1 MLELDGAAWKPRAYS
16 DAAREIE
23 GLSRDLE
30 AIYKAEGKK
39 GLKKIN
45 GIGEHIALHIIEYL
59 TAGKIK
65 NYEELKNKYPESM
78 IELAGLE
85 GLGPKKVK
93 RLRDELKILSLD
105 GLEEAV
111 KKHKIRRLK
120 GFGEKTENNIAE
132 AFAFYKQREPR
143 MLIGNALPIAEEIVA
158 YMEANA
164 PVQKID
170 YVGSLRRMKET
181 VGDIDILAA
190 SHDRKRLM
198 QVFVSMPDV
207 KRIVA
212 KGSEKSTII
221 LKNDTQIDLLAVR
234 KENYAAALQYF
245 TGSKEHNIE
254 TRKIA
259 IKKGYK
265 LSEQGLFERKGNR
278 LIDCADE
285 KLLYEKL
292 GLEYIP
298 PEMRENRGEIG
309 LAKRNALPKLLE
321 PKDIKGD
328 LHIHSN
334 FSDGLES
341 IESIAKQAKEMGYE
355 YIAIT
360 DHSAS
365 LKIARGLDRARL
377 KEQWREIDRIARKN
391 KIKILKGAEV
401 DILPSGNLDYPEDIL
416 KELDIVLGSIHS
428 KFKINKE
435 AMTKRIMK
443 ALENPYLHILSHPS
457 GRVIN
462 MRPGYEFDFE
472 AVCRF
477 AAENKKIFEIN
488 CSPNRLDLN
497 DEKIMA
503 AKAYGAKLTISSD
516 AHSLSG
522 FSFIRYGIGQARRGW
537 LTKEDVINTKSWEE
551 LKKAFKLR

>member
-85 GLGPKKVK
+85 GLGSKKVK

-181 VGDIDILAA
+181 V
-190 SHDRKRLM
+190 
-198 QVFVSMPDV
+198 
-207 KRIVA
+207 
-212 KGSEKSTII
+212 
-221 LKNDTQIDLLAVR
+221 
-234 KENYAAALQYF
+234 
-245 TGSKEHNIE
+245 
-254 TRKIA
+254 
-259 IKKGYK
+259 
-265 LSEQGLFERKGNR
+265 
-278 LIDCADE
+278 
-285 KLLYEKL
+285 
-292 GLEYIP
+292 
-298 PEMRENRGEIG
+298 
-309 LAKRNALPKLLE
+309 
-321 PKDIKGD
+321 
-328 LHIHSN
+328 
-334 FSDGLES
+334 
-341 IESIAKQAKEMGYE
+341 
-355 YIAIT
+355 
-360 DHSAS
+360 
-365 LKIARGLDRARL
+365 
-377 KEQWREIDRIARKN
+377 
-391 KIKILKGAEV
+391 
-401 DILPSGNLDYPEDIL
+401 
-416 KELDIVLGSIHS
+416 
-428 KFKINKE
+428 
-435 AMTKRIMK
+435 
-443 ALENPYLHILSHPS
+443 
-457 GRVIN
+457 
-462 MRPGYEFDFE
+462 
-472 AVCRF
+472 
-477 AAENKKIFEIN
+477 
-488 CSPNRLDLN
+488 
-497 DEKIMA
+497 
-503 AKAYGAKLTISSD
+503 
-516 AHSLSG
+516 
-522 FSFIRYGIGQARRGW
+522 
-537 LTKEDVINTKSWEE
+537 
-551 LKKAFKLR
+551 